1 MKEGEGLGQKEKRK
15 VMIKHNKKK
24 MTKGTIKS
32 MEEKGDE

>member
-1 MKEGEGLGQKEKRK
+1 

-32 MEEKGDE
+32 MEEKGDEWGEKKGKERRKV